1 MAEKT
6 DRYTV
11 DGAPLF
17 VPLSPFQVELES
29 LADPNSGRTD
39 DGVMHVLF
47 TRPRVRK
54 FTYRCGR
61 LTGAELR
68 YLENLVQ
75 GRTYTFG
82 FALYGGRQTMEAY
95 TSAVRFQLRDLRG
108 DWYDDVE
115 FTIIEL

>member
-1 MAEKT
+1 MAQKT
-6 DRYTV
+6 ARYTV

-39 DGVMHVLF
+39 DGLMHVLF
-47 TRPRVRK
+47 TRPLVRK
-54 FTYRCGR
+54 FTYCCGR
-61 LTGAELR
+61 LTSEELQ

-82 FALYGGRQTMEAY
+82 FDLYGQHQEMEAY
-95 TSAVRFQLRDLRG
+95 TSAIQFELSDILG
-108 DWYDDVE
+108 DCYDNVQ
-115 FTIIEL
+115 FSIIEL